1 VYDGA
6 SGRGLVAG
14 LRVGDDVA
22 PASGWALW
30 YASIHYGMDAPWFYS
45 AWARGLSEH
54 EETVI
59 SGRAVENARET
70 SSGTPNV
77 KPQGNINPVTRGETQ
92 RIHSGSKPSRIREEF
107 LHASPLAIARRL
119 RDSLPSDCLQLRS
132 GRYLPL
138 GLPGELGRTC
148 IRPTPSRNS
157 VSAPVKSSLAIV
169 ANSAHMRQIEFRLT
183 GLRYRFISVLDLSL
197 TSKMSIGRPACCKAA
212 EMSMH

>member
-1 VYDGA
+1 MGEYGA
-6 SGRGLVAG
+6 GMQHVLRTLNGVIRSHLRFEGNTARAAEHCSENVSCMCCWEKTRSTRRGN
-14 LRVGDDVA
+14 
-22 PASGWALW
+22 PT
-30 YASIHYGMDAPWFYS
+30 HY
-45 AWARGLSEH
+45 
-54 EETVI
+54 
-59 SGRAVENARET
+59 
-70 SSGTPNV
+70 
-77 KPQGNINPVTRGETQ
+77 
-92 RIHSGSKPSRIREEF
+92 HSGSKPSRIREEF

-119 RDSLPSDCLQLRS
+119 RDSMPSDCLQLWS